1 MKKVWQGMLSIPE
14 LWCIYAAMLN
24 QTYGSGAF
32 QLLLQAVPCTA
43 LVCAAT
49 IALLLLLVRILAQS
63 LGSQHR
69 QMQNSPPML
78 HPAHFSH
85 LQTREFDPYWMTP
98 PTFASPG
105 PARALDFMNSSPSS
119 SLGASGFDT
128 FNSSPKMHY
137 KSGLIETLSIEVINP
152 QTFDLNLSEFFILT
166 GGGQGTRVW

>member
-1 MKKVWQGMLSIPE
+1 MKNVWQGMLSIPE

-119 SLGASGFDT
+119 SLDASGFDT
-128 FNSSPKMHY
+128 FNGSPKMHY
-137 KSGLIETLSIEVINP
+137 KSDLRETLSIEVINP
-152 QTFDLNLSEFFILT
+152 QTFDLN
-166 GGGQGTRVW
+166 